1 MPEQPV
7 GRQDGDK
14 RDGYQHGC
22 RRHRHACARAFERLK
37 HDDGESAP
45 GAGVEHDSG
54 GKLRGDGDPGQHH
67 AGDDAAQHQRHDE
80 AEEGAERRD
89 AEVASRALG
98 QRLEV
103 LMASNAKELEAA
115 FSALKQRSA
124 GALIIASDQF
134 YFGRMREIAM
144 LAGRQAFRLLG
155 RYGSLPRKA
164 G

>member
-1 MPEQPV
+1 MELMNE
-7 GRQDGDK
+7 
-14 RDGYQHGC
+14 
-22 RRHRHACARAFERLK
+22 F
-37 HDDGESAP
+37 
-45 GAGVEHDSG
+45 
-54 GKLRGDGDPGQHH
+54 LRGNSIAFLMNPKNPLNQS
-67 AGDDAAQHQRHDE
+67 
-80 AEEGAERRD
+80 ERRD

-103 LMASNAKELEAA
+103 LMASNDKELEAA